1 MNQILENNHRVILND
16 YKDFLSFFT
25 IERMKQIQ
33 EETKARVSVRIFGTK
48 FLLQAKVL
56 SRQPRLGTFGT
67 RTPTVACSLKPK
79 ALPKEKDF
87 VKMKFGTK
95 KPQDVVT
102 TLLNEIH
109 LVGTKDAVLRAEERV
124 RAFFS
129 GFSKDKIEGIPLR
142 TFNAL
147 VKSRKEIQTK
157 TNTQLKLLRAWESN
171 GLEIIGLT
179 DDVIK
184 ARKLIELLLSQNI
197 HKSINLRNSIGA
209 MVVVGPNGLTLQGLR
224 ADVGCQISIDINNQ
238 LHMVGTQQQLDLITK
253 RVLELLRK
261 SQYRIG
267 WK

>member
-1 MNQILENNHRVILND
+1 
-16 YKDFLSFFT
+16 
-25 IERMKQIQ
+25 MKQIQ

-102 TLLNEIH
+102 WVNEDHEFGIPNFCLFFRTLLNEIH